1 MQHKAIKGKGKNLRS
16 LYRYGLIERGLE
28 RRDMP
33 EREEVETLLVQ
44 VAMDACG
51 SFGLLY
57 ARSSAKLFG
66 IAWRVLKGRGEAGI
80 S

>member
-1 MQHKAIKGKGKNLRS
+1 
-16 LYRYGLIERGLE
+16 
-28 RRDMP
+28 MP

-51 SFGLLY
+51 SFELLY